1 LSSSRRS
8 NVTGRCPEGFTA
20 PNRISANAVPP
31 SWPGYQACNTAGT
44 WSSHGVNRYN
54 IVREEEQEEG
64 LAKVKLPTF

>member
-1 LSSSRRS
+1 M
-8 NVTGRCPEGFTA
+8 
-20 PNRISANAVPP
+20 PP